1 MDQIASRTRT
11 INRALISGASVAL
24 VAGLGLMWAS
34 QPVAAQGAWALGSA
48 PVAAALAFRI
58 ILDLRAGRMGV
69 DAIALVSILAALA
82 LYEPLAAIVVSIMY
96 AGGTA
101 LEDYALTRAQRDLA
115 ALIDRA
121 PRIAH
126 RLKGEALADISIEE
140 VAPGDHLVVRA
151 GEIVPADGRV
161 ESDAALLDEAA
172 LTGEPM
178 PVHRRHGDLLRS
190 GAINAGDT
198 FHMRATTS
206 AGESTY
212 AAILKLVTSAQQGR
226 APFIRMADRFALLLL
241 PVTFVL
247 AALAWAISGESSRAL
262 AVFVTATPCPL
273 ILAAPVAFIAG
284 LSLAARRGVLVKGG
298 AALEALARVRTVI
311 FDKTGTLTVGGA
323 RLIAIEAAPG
333 AVADDVLRLAA
344 SLEQASHHVVAATII
359 AAAQARGLTLAMPD
373 QVRETMGSG
382 LEGMVNGRRICIG
395 SHALVFGAKRPEGW
409 AARVLR
415 RASWRS
421 ALAVFVAADGVGVGA
436 LLMGDEMR
444 RETPRAVQRIRQA
457 GVSRLLMV
465 TGDRTEAAETIG
477 AALDLDGVLA
487 ERTPGDKVDAV
498 AAEQRRAPVLMVGD
512 GINDA
517 PALAAAHVGAAM
529 GARGASAVSQAA
541 DIVILI
547 DRIDRVA
554 DVLVIAQRTRAIA
567 LQSIIAGLA
576 LSGVAMVAAA
586 FGYVSPVEGALIQE
600 VIDVAVILN
609 ALRAL
614 TAARE
619 PGNAARMVPAQAAQ
633 LRSEHETL
641 DLVLNRLRSLADKLD
656 DAAPEDAVRV
666 IALAQALVQGEIVRH
681 EENDEA
687 EVYPPLATTRGAVVG
702 AMSRAH
708 REILH
713 LARLLARLSCDLT
726 AADADRYL
734 IRDAQR
740 IIEAIESLVRLHNAQ
755 EEDIYEQ
762 DGAG

>member
-1 MDQIASRTRT
+1 MDKSADRNRT
-11 INRALISGASVAL
+11 INRVLISGAILAL
-24 VAGLGLMWAS
+24 IAGLALTWAS
-34 QPVAAQGAWALGSA
+34 QPATAQWAWAAGSA
-48 PVAAALAFRI
+48 PVAGALAVRI
-58 ILDLRAGRMGV
+58 VLDLRAGRMGV

-82 LYEPLAAIVVSIMY
+82 LREPLASIVVAIMY

-101 LEDYALTRAQRDLA
+101 LEDYAVTRARRDLT

-126 RLKGEALADISIEE
+126 RLTGEALADVSIDEIG
-140 VAPGDHLVVRA
+140 PGDILVVRA
-151 GEIVPADGRV
+151 GEVVPADGRV
-161 ESDAALLDEAA
+161 ESGAALLDEAA

-178 PVHRRHGDLLRS
+178 PVDRRQGDLLRS

-198 FHMRATTS
+198 FRMRATAS

-226 APFIRMADRFALLLL
+226 APFIRMADRFAMLLL

-284 LSLAARRGVLVKGG
+284 LSQAARRGVLVKGG

-359 AAAQARGLTLAMPD
+359 AAAQARGLMLDMPH

-382 LEGMVNGRRICIG
+382 LEGMVVGQRICIG
-395 SHALVFGAKRPEGW
+395 SHALVFGTKPPDAW

-436 LLMGDEMR
+436 LLLGDEMR

-465 TGDRTEAAETIG
+465 TGDRAEAAETIG

-498 AAEQRRAPVLMVGD
+498 AAEQSRAPVLMIGD

-541 DIVILI
+541 DIVILV

-554 DVLVIAQRTRAIA
+554 DVLVIARRTRAIA
-567 LQSIIAGLA
+567 LQSIMAGLA

-586 FGYVSPVEGALIQE
+586 FGTLSPVEGALIQE

-619 PGNAARMVPAQAAQ
+619 PGHAARMAPAKAAQ
-633 LRSEHETL
+633 LRSEHESL
-641 DLVLNRLRSLADKLD
+641 DLALNRLRSLADTLD

-666 IALAQALVQGEIVRH
+666 IADAQALVQGEIVRH

-687 EVYPPLATTRGAVVG
+687 EVYPKLTFAQGAARG

-713 LARLLARLSCDLT
+713 LARLLARLSRDLSP
-726 AADADRYL
+726 ADADRYL

-740 IIEAIESLVRLHNAQ
+740 IIEAIEALVRLHNAQ
-755 EEDIYEQ
+755 EEDMYEHV
-762 DGAG
+762 GPT